1 MSRASWDLQRR
12 TAFVTGGAPGIGLET
27 ARRLAAAGMSAALMD
42 RDGDGAAAAARARE
56 LGDADRRGDAAV

>member
-12 TAFVTGGAPGIGLET
+12 TAFVTGGAPGIGPET
-27 ARRLAAAGMSAALMD
+27 ARRLAAAGMSVALMD
-42 RDGDGAAAAARARE
+42 RDGDGARARE

>member
-27 ARRLAAAGMSAALMD
+27 ARRLAAAGMSVALID
-42 RDGDGAAAAARARE
+42 RDGDGAAARAHE

>member
-12 TAFVTGGAPGIGLET
+12 TAFVTGAAPGIGLET
-27 ARRLAAAGMSAALMD
+27 ARRLAAPGMSVALID
-42 RDGDGAAAAARARE
+42 RDGDGAAAPARE